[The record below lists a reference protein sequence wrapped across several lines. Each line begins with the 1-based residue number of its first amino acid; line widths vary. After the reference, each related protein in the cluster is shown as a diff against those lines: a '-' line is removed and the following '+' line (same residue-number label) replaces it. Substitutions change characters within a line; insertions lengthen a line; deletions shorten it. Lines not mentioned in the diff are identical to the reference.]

1 MQAAGNDRTRADEA
15 RRRGVE
21 LAATGDLDGAGR
33 AFADAIS
40 LAPDAPLPHRDLAN
54 VRFDQ
59 GDYAAATR
67 HYRQSIALTAPDDER
82 AFELHVNVGACLELL
97 DRQEEAIDCYRVALR
112 LNPACVQAHVNLREV
127 FRRSGR
133 EVEADFHQA
142 ALNKLESGPAL
153 RLRAALDLPVIL
165 ADVGAADRLRA
176 HLSTELERIA
186 ATGAGVIG
194 HPETAINAT
203 PLYLAYHG
211 RDDAALLRKLAMTIR
226 GFMPAREHRPGVLP
240 AANRRIRIGFVSTF
254 FYNHSIG
261 RLNRGLI
268 AALSRDRF
276 EVHVFAIDAPDDET
290 ARLIGGMAD
299 SHHPLPN
306 NVNAVAHAIEEAAL
320 DVLYYP
326 EIGLH
331 PTPYYLAFH
340 RLAPLQCV
348 SYGHPMTTGIDTIDY
363 FLSASDLEPA
373 GAQSLYTEPL
383 VALGGFFVPA
393 YERPR
398 FDGPPAD
405 RAQFGALTGQ
415 RVYFCP
421 QTLFKIHPD
430 FDHALAA
437 ILRRDPAGI
446 VVLLE
451 GSFTDWTAALRRR
464 FSRSMPDVQDRVRF
478 IPQRGT
484 AAYFALLRAA
494 DVVLDTFHFGGGI
507 SALDIFAAGAPV
519 ATLAGAYFRGRQA
532 AAAYAEMGMAD
543 CVSHSVEAYVESAL
557 RLAGD
562 HDHHAAVARRI
573 DAASDRLF
581 NRMEAVRSLEQFLER
596 QVRATAD

>member
-1 MQAAGNDRTRADEA
+1 MDGTRPGATGVALAAAGNLT
-15 RRRGVE
+15 G
-21 LAATGDLDGAGR
+21 AAL
-33 AFADAIS
+33 AFADTIA
-40 LAPDAPLPHRDLAN
+40 LEPNAPLPHRDLAH
-54 VRFDQ
+54 VLFDQ
-59 GDYAAATR
+59 GNYAAALV
-67 HYRQSIALTAPDDER
+67 HYKQSIALTARDDER

-97 DRQEEAIDCYRVALR
+97 DRQEEAIASYRVALR
-112 LNPACVQAHVNLREV
+112 LNPACVQAHVNLREA
-127 FRRSGR
+127 FRRSRR
-133 EVEADFHQA
+133 EAEADYHQA
-142 ALNKLESGPAL
+142 ALNNLESGPAL
-153 RLRAALDLPVIL
+153 RLRDVLDLPVIL
-165 ADVGAADRLRA
+165 ADAGAADQLRA

-186 ATGAGVIG
+186 ATSAGVIG
-194 HPETAINAT
+194 QPETAINAT

-211 RDDAALLRKLAMTIR
+211 RDDAALLRKLATTIR
-226 GFMPAREHRPGVLP
+226 GFMPARERRP
-240 AANRRIRIGFVSTF
+240 AAPPATNRRIRIGLVSTF

-276 EVHVFAIDAPDDET
+276 EVHVFAIEPPDDET
-290 ARLIGGMAD
+290 ARLIGGVAD
-299 SHHPLPN
+299 FHHRLPN
-306 NVNAVAHAIEEAAL
+306 NGNAVARAIEDAAL

-340 RLAPLQCV
+340 RLAPVQCV
-348 SYGHPMTTGIDTIDY
+348 SYGHPMTTGIDTVDY

-373 GAQSLYTEPL
+373 DAQSHYTERL

-398 FDGPPAD
+398 FGGPPAD
-405 RAQFGALTGQ
+405 RAEFGALAGQ

-451 GSFTDWTAALRRR
+451 GSFTEWTAALRRR
-464 FSRSMPDVQDRVRF
+464 FARSMPDVQDRVRF
-478 IPQRGT
+478 IPQRST

-532 AAAYAEMGMAD
+532 AACYAEMDMAD
-543 CVSHSVEAYVESAL
+543 CVSHSVDAYVESAL
-557 RLAGD
+557 RLARD
-562 HDHHAAVARRI
+562 RDHHAAVARRI
-573 DAASDRLF
+573 VAASDHLF

-596 QVRATAD
+596 VVRATSD

>member
-1 MQAAGNDRTRADEA
+1 MQGAGNDHTRADAA
-15 RRRGVE
+15 RTRGVE
-21 LAATGDLDGAGR
+21 LAAAGELNGAGR
-33 AFADAIS
+33 EFANAIS
-40 LAPDAPLPHRDLAN
+40 LAPDAPLPHQDLAN

-59 GDYAAATR
+59 GDYAAALL
-67 HYRQSIALTAPDDER
+67 HYRQSIALTAPHDER

-97 DRQEEAIDCYRVALR
+97 DRQEEAIASYRTALR
-112 LNPACVQAHVNLREV
+112 FNPACVQAHVNLREA

-133 EVEADFHQA
+133 EAEADFHQA

-165 ADVGAADRLRA
+165 ADAGAADRLRA
-176 HLSTELERIA
+176 HLSTELEHIA

-194 HPETAINAT
+194 QPETAINAT

-211 RDDAALLRKLAMTIR
+211 RDDAALLRRLATTIR
-226 GFMPAREHRPGVLP
+226 GFMPARQRRPAAPP

-268 AALSRDRF
+268 AALSHDRF
-276 EVHVFAIDAPDDET
+276 EVHVFAIDTPDDET
-290 ARLIGGMAD
+290 ARQIGRVAD
-299 SHHPLPN
+299 FHHRLPN
-306 NVNAVAHAIEEAAL
+306 NVNAVARVIEDVAL

-340 RLAPLQCV
+340 RLAPVQCV
-348 SYGHPMTTGIDTIDY
+348 SYGHPMTTGIDTVDY

-373 GAQSLYTEPL
+373 DAQSHYTERL
-383 VALGGFFVPA
+383 VALEGFFVPT

-405 RAQFGALTGQ
+405 RAEFGALAGQ

-421 QTLFKIHPD
+421 QTLFKVHPD
-430 FDHALAA
+430 FDPALAA

-451 GSFTDWTAALRRR
+451 GSVTDWTAALRRR
-464 FSRSMPDVQDRVRF
+464 FSQSMPNVQDRVRF

-484 AAYFALLRAA
+484 AAYFGLLRAA

-532 AAAYAEMGMAD
+532 AACYAEMGMAD
-543 CVSHSVEAYVESAL
+543 CVSHSVDAYVESAL
-557 RLAGD
+557 RLARD
-562 HDHHAAVARRI
+562 QDHHAAVARRI
-573 DAASDRLF
+573 DTASDRLF
-581 NRMEAVRSLEQFLER
+581 NRVEAVRSLEQFLER
-596 QVRATAD
+596 VVRATSD